1 MTTTA
6 RHARDRRGLVPSPR
20 GTAGRVAPD
29 ARPAVRP
36 PDPSE
41 LVWMEECRR
50 HLRDPDT
57 DLTDVGRLGERV
69 DSYAADWHAA
79 PAHLRWDQRPTTQ
92 AAGIVV
98 GDLVIAQVP
107 GTTWV
112 VVEGTR
118 TLAIAHPATSVL
130 ELPLAAV
137 AAAWVEGRPGMLP
150 DLVEL
155 LVERT
160 LRRTGALAE
169 PPRLTGALRLLT
181 LRR

>member
-1 MTTTA
+1 MTATA

-20 GTAGRVAPD
+20 GAEGRVAPD
-29 ARPAVRP
+29 VRAAVRP
-36 PDPSE
+36 PDPAE

-50 HLRDPDT
+50 HLRGSDT
-57 DLTDVGRLGERV
+57 DLTDVVRLGELV
-69 DSYAADWHAA
+69 DSYAADWHAT
-79 PAHLRWDQRPTTQ
+79 PAHLRWDPRPTTR
-92 AAGIVV
+92 AAGIAV
-98 GDLVIAQVP
+98 GDLVLGRVP

-112 VVEGTR
+112 VVEATG
-118 TLAIAHPATSVL
+118 TLAITHPATSTL
-130 ELPLAAV
+130 ELPLTAA
-137 AAAWVEGRPGMLP
+137 AAAWVEGRPRMLP

-160 LRRTGALAE
+160 LARTGALAE